1 MPPEINQPIRSPVA
15 TGNDDLAHDELL
27 HVDRAVRRGLEVPD
41 GETILTVARR
51 IVSEKPL
58 ERFSR
63 KKLEAAH
70 ALIDADHSPVSRWA
84 AMKHAAAILT
94 AIVVALATWGC
105 TSGQGPINVIT
116 DGSLHLPAVQIYTF
130 YVDSDVSFNGNLD

>member
-70 ALIDADHSPVSRWA
+70 ALLDADHSPVSRWA
-84 AMKHAAAILT
+84 AMKHAAAILA
-94 AIVVALATWGC
+94 AILAISIAALTTVGC
-105 TSGQGPINVIT
+105 TNQGPIN
-116 DGSLHLPAVQIYTF
+116 
-130 YVDSDVSFNGNLD
+130 